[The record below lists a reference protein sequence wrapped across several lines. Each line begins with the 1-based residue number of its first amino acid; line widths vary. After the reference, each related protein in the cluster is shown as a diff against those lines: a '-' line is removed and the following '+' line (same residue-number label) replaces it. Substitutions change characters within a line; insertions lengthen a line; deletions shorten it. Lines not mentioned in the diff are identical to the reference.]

1 MTSLSKER
9 TRRERRE
16 SREEKLKEER
26 DMGKGKGVFQN
37 NEEYVAFLNHPH
49 QGELVG
55 MKL

>member
-1 MTSLSKER
+1 MSKER

-26 DMGKGKGVFQN
+26 DMGQGKGVFQN
-37 NEEYVAFLNHPH
+37 NEKYVAFLNHPH